1 MDWVKEHKDE
11 QIFLGCPSDFD
22 KDLNVLMN
30 GAKLKI
36 GGFVLQKSYRFL
48 VCRSSLQH
56 NSQQAPK
63 VFNYLCKEEHL
74 ENPRAW

>member
-1 MDWVKEHKDE
+1 MQGSLDDLQSKIVHLHWPYTCGVGQGTQRQAD
-11 QIFLGCPSDFD
+11 LSGLSSDFD

-48 VCRSSLQH
+48 VCRSSLQ
-56 NSQQAPK
+56 A
-63 VFNYLCKEEHL
+63 
-74 ENPRAW
+74 